1 MLDSHYKKRGFA
13 MRPSF
18 RFAKHA
24 LALVCAAALSAPAH
38 ARMVEL
44 EDGEL
49 SDITGQAFI
58 NLTTDTAGQIN
69 YTRVNFGLKVD
80 TQLNIKKL
88 ELGSYARAGET
99 RPSDIL
105 INNFALGTVG
115 ANDSI
120 NPFQIVDPYLELA
133 YEGNQV
139 VGVRIGFGQAKGVL
153 SGDISHLTGKIAV
166 DLEGKA
172 KPLLDEANFFQR
184 LLLGATVNEN
194 STIRSEAELVNNGTP
209 DSVRA
214 SQAGLKNGSVVQC
227 VANCNLLGGLLT
239 AFPSQGCQIIGI
251 ATCFNLS
258 QFQSLNIGNVSAPGM
273 DQAAKGVFISLQV
286 KDLQWRD
293 MDTSALINTVA
304 GAFLN
309 IPKYRDANGNLVA
322 GIKFDFDQ
330 ALNGIPRQDTC
341 LGSAISGC

>member
-1 MLDSHYKKRGFA
+1 
-13 MRPSF
+13 MRRSF

-24 LALVCAAALSAPAH
+24 LALVCTTALSGLVQAN
-38 ARMVEL
+38 MVEL
-44 EDGEL
+44 EDSEL
-49 SDITGQAFI
+49 SAITGQAFI
-58 NLTTDTAGQIN
+58 NLSTDAAGSLN
-69 YTRVNFGLKVD
+69 YTRINFGLKVD

-88 ELGSYARAGET
+88 ELGGYARAGET
-99 RPSDIL
+99 RASDIL

-139 VGVRIGFGQAKGVL
+139 VGVRIGFGEAKGVL

-166 DLEGKA
+166 DLQGKA

-214 SQAGLKNGSVVQC
+214 NQAG
-227 VANCNLLGGLLT
+227 
-239 AFPSQGCQIIGI
+239 
-251 ATCFNLS
+251 
-258 QFQSLNIGNVSAPGM
+258 
-273 DQAAKGVFISLQV
+273 
-286 KDLQWRD
+286 
-293 MDTSALINTVA
+293 
-304 GAFLN
+304 
-309 IPKYRDANGNLVA
+309 
-322 GIKFDFDQ
+322 
-330 ALNGIPRQDTC
+330 
-341 LGSAISGC
+341 

>member
-1 MLDSHYKKRGFA
+1 
-13 MRPSF
+13 MRQSC

-24 LALVCAAALSAPAH
+24 LAVLCASLLVAPVAQAKLEELADDELSA
-38 ARMVEL
+38 
-44 EDGEL
+44 
-49 SDITGQAFI
+49 ITGQAFI
-58 NLTTDTAGQIN
+58 NLTTDTAGQVN

-88 ELGSYARAGET
+88 ELGGYPRAGET
-99 RPSDIL
+99 RASDIL

-115 ANDSI
+115 PNDTI

-139 VGVRIGFGQAKGVL
+139 VGVRIGFGEAKGVL

-172 KPLLDEANFFQR
+172 KPLLDKANFFQW
-184 LLLGATVNEN
+184 LLLSATVNEN
-194 STIRSEAELVNNGTP
+194 STVKAEAELVNNGVP
-209 DSVRA
+209 DSVRTD
-214 SQAGLKNGSVVQC
+214 QAGLKNGSSVQC
-227 VANCNLLGGLLT
+227 VANCNILGGLLD

-251 ATCFNLS
+251 TTCFNLS
-258 QFQSLNIGNVSAPGM
+258 QFQSLNVGNVNAPGM
-273 DQAAKGVFISLQV
+273 DQAAKGVFISLQL
-286 KDLQWRD
+286 KDMQWRD
-293 MDTSALINTVA
+293 MDTSELINTVA

-341 LGSAISGC
+341 LGSAMKGC

>member
-1 MLDSHYKKRGFA
+1 
-13 MRPSF
+13 MRQPL

-24 LALVCAAALSAPAH
+24 LALCCASVFAVSTAQ

-44 EDGEL
+44 ADDEL

-58 NLTTDTAGQIN
+58 NLTTDSAGQVN

-88 ELGSYARAGET
+88 ELGGYPRAGET

-115 ANDSI
+115 PNDSI

-139 VGVRIGFGQAKGVL
+139 IGVRIGFGEAKGVL

-172 KPLLDEANFFQR
+172 KPLLDKANLLQW
-184 LLLGATVNEN
+184 LLLSATVNDN
-194 STIRSEAELVNNGTP
+194 STVKAEAELVNNGVP
-209 DSVRA
+209 DSIRA
-214 SQAGLKNGSVVQC
+214 NQAGLKNGSVVQC
-227 VANCNLLGGLLT
+227 VANCNILGGLLE
-239 AFPSQGCQIIGI
+239 AFPSLGCQIIGI
-251 ATCFNLS
+251 STCFNLS

-273 DQAAKGVFISLQV
+273 EQAAKGVFISLQL
-286 KDLQWRD
+286 KDMQWRD
-293 MDTSALINTVA
+293 MDTSQLINTVA

-341 LGSAISGC
+341 LGSATGGC